1 MAGMV
6 KKNDF
11 PVHGGTV
18 FQTARE
24 LGVSVEELLDFSAN
38 INPLGMPE
46 RTWEVLGKGLAQL
59 QHYPE
64 MYADS
69 LVRKIASLGN
79 HPESRIL
86 AGNGSTELI
95 YLLVRVLK
103 PKTVLIVAPAFTEYQ
118 RAVRINGGQVDFCHA
133 SSEDNFV
140 PRTDV
145 IIKELEK
152 EPDLLFICNPNNPT
166 GSLLG
171 PQALRPVLEAARK
184 SQTICIIDEAF
195 IDFVGEQA
203 SMESLLRD
211 FENMVILRS
220 LTKIFS
226 LAGLRCGYL
235 LADPHLVERLRYH
248 QEPWNVNSLA
258 IAAAREA
265 LADKLFREETC
276 HFIARERAFLRQ
288 HLAQIPFLQI
298 FPSRANYLLMKLDC
312 QHSSQQLSDFLR
324 RKYRIL
330 IRLCSDFVGL
340 DDSFIRIAVKNRE
353 NNVRMVA
360 AMTEFFTSRP
370 VSGGTPR
377 QAVLAGERS
386 T

>member
-1 MAGMV
+1 MV
-6 KKNDF
+6 KKIDL

-24 LGVSVEELLDFSAN
+24 LGVSVEEILDFSAN

-46 RTWEVLGKGLAQL
+46 RTWEALGKGLEQL
-59 QHYPE
+59 EHYPE

-69 LVRKIASLGN
+69 LVKKIASLGN

-103 PKTVLIVAPAFTEYQ
+103 PKTALIVAPAFTEYQ
-118 RAVRINGGQVDFCHA
+118 RAVRVYGGKVDFCHT
-133 SSEDNFV
+133 SYENNFV
-140 PRTDV
+140 PRTDL

-152 EPDLLFICNPNNPT
+152 EPDILFICNPNNPT
-166 GSLLG
+166 GSLL
-171 PQALRPVLEAARK
+171 RPKELYPLLKVARQ
-184 SQTICIIDEAF
+184 SGTIAIIDEAF

-203 SMESLLRD
+203 SMESLLED
-211 FENMVILRS
+211 FENLVILRS

-235 LADPHLVERLRYH
+235 LADSELVERLRYH

-265 LADKLFREETC
+265 LADQLFQEKTC
-276 HFIARERAFLRQ
+276 RFIARERDFLQQ
-288 HLAQIPFLQI
+288 HLARIPFLQI
-298 FPSRANYLLMKLDC
+298 FPSQANYLLIKLDC
-312 QHSSQQLSDFLR
+312 RYSSQQLSDFLR
-324 RKYRIL
+324 RKQRIL
-330 IRLCSDFVGL
+330 IRLCTDFTGL
-340 DDSFIRIAVKNRE
+340 DDSFIRIAIKNRE
-353 NNVRMVA
+353 NNVRLVA
-360 AMTEFFTSRP
+360 AMEEFFTSRP
-370 VSGGTPR
+370 
-377 QAVLAGERS
+377 
-386 T
+386 

>member
-1 MAGMV
+1 MAIMV
-6 KKNDF
+6 REKKL

-24 LGVSVEELLDFSAN
+24 LGVAVEEILDFSAN
-38 INPLGMPE
+38 INPLGMPV
-46 RTWEVLGKGLAQL
+46 RAWEALDKALDQL

-69 LVRKIASLGN
+69 LVKQIALRDN

-103 PKTVLIVAPAFTEYQ
+103 PKTALIVAPAFTEYQ
-118 RAVRINGGQVDFCHA
+118 RAVKVYGGKLDFCHTLA
-133 SSEDNFV
+133 ENNFI
-140 PRTDV
+140 PETDLL
-145 IIKELEK
+145 IKALEK
-152 EPDLLFICNPNNPT
+152 GPDILFMGNPNNPT

-171 PQALRPVLEAARK
+171 PEALRPVLEAARK

-203 SMESLLRD
+203 SMESLVGE
-211 FENMVILRS
+211 FENLVILRS

-235 LADPHLVERLRYH
+235 LAGSMLVERLRYH

-258 IAAAREA
+258 IAAAQEA
-265 LADKLFREETC
+265 LADKSFQENTRR
-276 HFIARERAFLRQ
+276 FIARERDFL
-288 HLAQIPFLQI
+288 LQELSRISALHI
-298 FPSRANYLLMKLDC
+298 FPSRANYLLIKLDR
-312 QHSSQQLSDFLR
+312 QHSSRQLSDFLR
-324 RKYRIL
+324 HKYRIL
-330 IRLCSDFVGL
+330 IRLCTDFAGL

-353 NNVRMVA
+353 NNLKLVGA
-360 AMTEFFTSRP
+360 LEEFFAS
-370 VSGGTPR
+370 
-377 QAVLAGERS
+377 
-386 T
+386 